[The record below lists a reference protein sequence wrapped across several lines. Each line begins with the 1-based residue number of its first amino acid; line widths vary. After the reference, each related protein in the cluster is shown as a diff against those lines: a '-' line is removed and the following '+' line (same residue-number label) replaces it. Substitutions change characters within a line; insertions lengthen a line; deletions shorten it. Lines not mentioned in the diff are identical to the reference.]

1 MLAEILRAQP
11 HVQGILVDQPN
22 TAARS
27 EAIFQAAG
35 VEERATTVGQS
46 FFDPLPPGADIYLL
60 RGIINDWPDRE
71 ALAILRRCAEAA
83 QAAAPD
89 RPTGRVVI
97 LKSVGPDDAPKDLV
111 IEMVL
116 LGGKHRTVS
125 EFRELAREAGLEL
138 TAAGEQPSGYF
149 VTECLPA

>member
-1 MLAEILRAQP
+1 M
-11 HVQGILVDQPN
+11 DQPN
-22 TAARS
+22 TVARS

-35 VEERATTVGQS
+35 VEERATAVGQS

-83 QAAAPD
+83 KAAAPD

-149 VTECLPA
+149 VTECRPV